1 MLYCVVQSFCIAN
14 QILAFSHVTE
24 PGNKARTGRL
34 CVSLQSQTFC
44 LSCYHGNLLLL
55 QCCSAGASNAATFGY
70 SFELQTT
77 QRVHVLVSLQC
88 HVSVASF
95 LGSPHTKPGPGP
107 GARLMLVCVS
117 YSIAPRIALVSYGD
131 NSTGQLQLCEF
142 HFWLSSSQW

>member
-1 MLYCVVQSFCIAN
+1 MVYCVVQAFCIAN

-95 LGSPHTKPGPGP
+95 PGSPHTKPGPGP
-107 GARLMLVCVS
+107 GARLMLVCVCVVFHS
-117 YSIAPRIALVSYGD
+117 TMHCISLVWR
-131 NSTGQLQLCEF
+131 QLNWSVATL
-142 HFWLSSSQW
+142 